1 MLPSVLLSLCSH
13 LHSRDEE
20 MEAQK
25 DRVTYPGSHRAQLQ
39 VYWSEVSHVNGVDL
53 FVILEFQLWEL
64 VSVGN
69 FSYLFFF
76 SKH

>member
-1 MLPSVLLSLCSH
+1 MLPSVLLSLCPH

-39 VYWSEVSHVNGVDL
+39 VCCSEVL
-53 FVILEFQLWEL
+53 TCLL
-64 VSVGN
+64 
-69 FSYLFFF
+69 Y
-76 SKH
+76 